1 MSITPIRFFTNLSV
15 LLRKMI
21 FLCGYD
27 DGVVVIPHPLAPG
40 SAQACQLGE
49 PSTYDVG
56 VIVKDP

>member
-1 MSITPIRFFTNLSV
+1 
-15 LLRKMI
+15 MI
-21 FLCGYD
+21 FLCGHD
-27 DGVVVIPHPLAPG
+27 DGVVVIPHPLATG